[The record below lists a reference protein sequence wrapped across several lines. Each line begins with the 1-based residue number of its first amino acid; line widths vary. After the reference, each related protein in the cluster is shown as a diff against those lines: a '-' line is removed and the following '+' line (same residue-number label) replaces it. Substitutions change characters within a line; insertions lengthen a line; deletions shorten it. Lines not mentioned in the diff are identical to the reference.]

1 MISPGRTFASTATR
15 TVMDAIL
22 TMKEPFG
29 VAKIINPNVN
39 NIIEKKKLKEHDA
52 VKKGDITYMPRSV
65 LEKIN
70 QNRCLHEN
78 IDWDLKDGV
87 EMLDKE
93 TISISIE
100 CTDCG
105 RLGYGFFDFRE
116 IEWK

>member
-1 MISPGRTFASTATR
+1 MIEIDT
-15 TVMDAIL
+15 I
-22 TMKEPFG
+22 
-29 VAKIINPNVN
+29 AKLINPNVDDL
-39 NIIEKKKLKEHDA
+39 IEKKKLKLHD
-52 VKKGDITYMPRSV
+52 DIRNGKTMIIPTLKRIQQV
-65 LEKIN
+65 
-70 QNRCLHEN
+70 RCLHEN

-105 RLGYGFFDFRE
+105 KLGYGFFDFRE